1 MARTLLENALLLDPE
16 AREPVAGALLLD
28 EGRIAARL
36 PAGVGAGAPQDAE
49 RVDLGGAA
57 LSPGFLDLHYHGA
70 LIFDAPHDA
79 SRSLRHAAGS
89 LLRHG
94 VTAFLPTTVAWPRR
108 ELLERV
114 SAWAEALEEACTE
127 GAQALGL
134 HLEGPWIRAE
144 AAGAQPRRAIRPYE
158 DAEGVELLARAEGAL
173 RMVTLA
179 PEAEGAAR
187 LQEALARRGVV
198 AALGH
203 SLADEA
209 TARAAVERGASHVT
223 HLFNAMG
230 GLHHRELGLAG
241 VALTEERLAC
251 DLICDGVHVHPA
263 VVQLAARAKGE
274 RLILITDRVEPPK
287 QGTGFGAGAIYDD
300 GTALRLA
307 DGRLAGSRLEMDR
320 ALRNAEAFGAMTRL
334 EAVAA
339 CTLRPARLLGV
350 EAERGTL
357 RVGARADLVV
367 LAADGAVR
375 ETWLAGR
382 RAWAA

>member
-1 MARTLLENALLLDPE
+1 MARLVLENALLLDPE
-16 AREPVAGALLLD
+16 EPEPLAGALLLED
-28 EGRIAARL
+28 GRIAARF
-36 PAGVGAGAPQDAE
+36 PGGTPPPEDAA
-49 RVDLGGAA
+49 RVDLGGDR
-57 LSPGFLDLHYHGA
+57 LCPGFLDLHYHGG
-70 LIFDAPHDA
+70 LVFHAPHDA
-79 SRSLRHAAGS
+79 ALSMRHASADM
-89 LLRHG
+89 LRHG
-94 VTAFLPTTVAWPRR
+94 VTAFLPTTVAWPRE

-114 SAWAEALEEACTE
+114 SAWVAALDGATAG
-127 GAQALGL
+127 GAQALGI

-144 AAGAQPRRAIRPYE
+144 AAGAQPRGGIRPYQE
-158 DAEGVELLARAEGAL
+158 AEGAELLERAEGAV

-179 PEAEGAAR
+179 PEAEGSAR
-187 LQEALARRGVV
+187 LQEALSRRGIV

-203 SLADEA
+203 SLADEP

-263 VVQLAARAKGE
+263 VVRLAARAKGE
-274 RLILITDRVEPPK
+274 GLILITDRVEPPE
-287 QGTGFGAGAIYDD
+287 GETGFGAGAVHDD

-307 DGRLAGSRLEMDR
+307 DGTLAGSRLQMDV
-320 ALRNAEAFGAMTRL
+320 AMGNAESFGAMTRL
-334 EAVAA
+334 EAIAA
-339 CTLRPARLLGV
+339 CTLRPARLLGL

-367 LAADGAVR
+367 LGRDGGVR
-375 ETWLAGR
+375 ETWLGGR
-382 RAWAA
+382 RAHAA